1 MLNRPVSVGSRRK
14 LGMLS
19 IVVSWRDREQLS
31 DALPSLSETEEI
43 LEGEVI
49 IVNFS
54 SSDELLKA

>member
-1 MLNRPVSVGSRRK
+1 
-14 LGMLS
+14 MLS